1 MKVIFL
7 DIDGVLNTS
16 KTFIERKKYW
26 EETGTWTLEIDEF
39 RVEYLKQI
47 IDETGAKV
55 VLSSTWKKDFE
66 NVDGKVVPI
75 HEKGEELLNVL
86 NKYDIKL
93 YDILKKGYSLPRED
107 LITIWLN
114 EHSGVESF
122 IVIDDETTHLKRFMG
137 KELIKTS
144 FLPDGVMLT
153 NMDDCMGLC
162 KDHISIAIQKLN
174 SGKVLKKNLK

>member
-16 KTFIERKKYW
+16 ETFKIREEIHDKTGIW
-26 EETGTWTLEIDEF
+26 EIEIDEF
-39 RVEYLKQI
+39 RVEYLKRI

-66 NVDGKVVPI
+66 NVNGKIIPI
-75 HEKGEELLNVL
+75 HEKGEGLLNIL
-86 NKYDIKL
+86 NKHGIEL
-93 YDILKKGYSLPRED
+93 YDILKKGYDISRED

-114 EHSGVESF
+114 EHPDVESF
-122 IVIDDETTHLKRFMG
+122 IIIDDETTHLKRFIG

-144 FLPDGVMLT
+144 ILEDGVMLK
-153 NMDDCMGLC
+153 NMDDCIGLC
-162 KDHISIAIQKLN
+162 ADHIPIAIKKLN
-174 SGKVLKKNLK
+174 SGKVLKKNRR

>member
-16 KTFIERKKYW
+16 ETFKIREQIEK
-26 EETGTWTLEIDEF
+26 ETGIWTIEIDEF

-47 IDETGAKV
+47 IDETDAKV
-55 VLSSTWKKDFE
+55 VLSSSWKKDFE
-66 NVDGKVVPI
+66 NVEGKVVPI
-75 HEKGEELLNVL
+75 HEKGEGLLNILKKHGIEV
-86 NKYDIKL
+86 

-114 EHSGVESF
+114 EHPSVESF
-122 IVIDDETTHLKRFMG
+122 IVIDDETTHLKRFVG
-137 KELIKTS
+137 KQLIKTS
-144 FLPDGVMLT
+144 FLADGVMLK

-162 KDHISIAIQKLN
+162 EDHIPIAIKKLN

>member
-1 MKVIFL
+1 MKIIFL

-16 KTFIERKKYW
+16 ETFIKRKQYW
-26 EETGTWTLEIDEF
+26 ELTGVWTLEIDEF
-39 RVEYLKQI
+39 RVEYLKRI

-66 NVDGKVVPI
+66 NIDGKIIPI
-75 HEKGEELLNVL
+75 HEKGEELQNILR
-86 NKYDIKL
+86 KHSIEI
-93 YDILKKGYSLPRED
+93 YDILKKGYSLSRED

-114 EHSGVESF
+114 EHPDVESF
-122 IVIDDETTHLKRFMG
+122 IIIDDETTHLKRFIG

-144 FLPDGVMLT
+144 FLSDGIMLQ

-162 KDHISIAIQKLN
+162 VDHIEIAIKKLN
-174 SGKVLKKNLK
+174 KDKVKKLTY

>member
-1 MKVIFL
+1 MKIIFL

-16 KTFIERKKYW
+16 KTFMKRKKYW
-26 EETGTWTLEIDEF
+26 EETGVWTLEIDEF
-39 RVEYLKQI
+39 RVEYLKRI

-75 HEKGEELLNVL
+75 HEKGEALLNIL
-86 NKYDIKL
+86 KKYDIEL

-114 EHSGVESF
+114 EHPDTESF
-122 IVIDDETTHLKRFMG
+122 IVIDDETTHLKRFVD

-144 FLPDGVMLT
+144 ILENGVMLK
-153 NMDDCMGLC
+153 NMDDCIGLC
-162 KDHISIAIQKLN
+162 EDHIEIAIKKLN
-174 SGKVLKKNLK
+174 KSKVKKLTK

>member
-16 KTFIERKKYW
+16 ETFIERKKHW
-26 EETGTWTLEIDEF
+26 EETGVWIIEIDEF

-47 IDETGAKV
+47 IDETEAKV

-66 NVDGKVVPI
+66 NIDGKIIPI
-75 HEKGEELLNVL
+75 HEKGVGLLNIL
-86 NKYDIKL
+86 NKHGIEL
-93 YDILKKGYSLPRED
+93 YDILKKGYDLSREE

-114 EHSGVESF
+114 EHSDIESF
-122 IVIDDETTHLKRFMG
+122 IVIDDETTHLKKFIG

-144 FLPDGVMLT
+144 FLSDGVMLK

-162 KDHISIAIQKLN
+162 ENHISIAIQKLN
-174 SGKVLKKNLK
+174 NGKELKKNLK

>member
-26 EETGTWTLEIDEF
+26 EKTGIWTLEIDEF
-39 RVEYLKQI
+39 RVEYLRRI

-66 NVDGKVVPI
+66 NIDGKVVPI
-75 HEKGEELLNVL
+75 HEKGIELLNVL
-86 NKYDIKL
+86 KKYDIEL
-93 YDILKKGYSLPRED
+93 YDILKKWYSLPRED

-114 EHSGVESF
+114 EHSNVESF
-122 IVIDDETTHLKRFMG
+122 IIFDDETTHLKKICR
-137 KELIKTS
+137 
-144 FLPDGVMLT
+144 
-153 NMDDCMGLC
+153 
-162 KDHISIAIQKLN
+162 
-174 SGKVLKKNLK
+174 

>member
-26 EETGTWTLEIDEF
+26 EKTGIWTLEIDEF
-39 RVEYLKQI
+39 RVEYLRRI

-66 NVDGKVVPI
+66 NIDGKVVPI
-75 HEKGEELLNVL
+75 HEKGIELLNVL
-86 NKYDIKL
+86 KKYDIEL
-93 YDILKKGYSLPRED
+93 YDILKKWYSLPRED

-114 EHSGVESF
+114 EHTDVESF
-122 IVIDDETTHLKRFMG
+122 IIFDDETTHLKKICR
-137 KELIKTS
+137 
-144 FLPDGVMLT
+144 
-153 NMDDCMGLC
+153 
-162 KDHISIAIQKLN
+162 
-174 SGKVLKKNLK
+174 

>member
-16 KTFIERKKYW
+16 ETFKIREQIEK
-26 EETGTWTLEIDEF
+26 ETGIWTLEIDEF

-47 IDETGAKV
+47 IDQTGAKV
-55 VLSSTWKKDFE
+55 VLSSTWNKDFE
-66 NVDGKVVPI
+66 NVDGKVIAI
-75 HEKGEELLNVL
+75 HEKGIGLLNIL
-86 NKYDIKL
+86 NKYDIEL

-114 EHSGVESF
+114 EHHNVESF
-122 IVIDDETTHLKRFMG
+122 IVIDDETTHLQRFVD

-144 FLPDGVMLT
+144 ILENGVMLK
-153 NMDDCMGLC
+153 NMDDCIGLC
-162 KDHISIAIQKLN
+162 EDHIPIAIKKLN
-174 SGKVLKKNLK
+174 SAKVLKKNLK

>member
-16 KTFIERKKYW
+16 ETFIERKKNW
-26 EETGTWTLEIDEF
+26 EKTGIWTLEIDEF

-66 NVDGKVVPI
+66 NIDGKIIPI
-75 HEKGEELLNVL
+75 HEKGEGLLNIL
-86 NKYDIKL
+86 NKYGIEL
-93 YDILKKGYSLPRED
+93 YDILKKYSLPRED

-144 FLPDGVMLT
+144 FLPDGEMLK

-162 KDHISIAIQKLN
+162 EDHIQIAINKLN

>member
-16 KTFIERKKYW
+16 KTFIERKHHWQK
-26 EETGTWTLEIDEF
+26 TGIWTLEIDEF
-39 RVEYLKQI
+39 RVEYLKRI
-47 IDETGAKV
+47 IDETEAKV

-66 NVDGKVVPI
+66 NIDGKVVPI
-75 HEKGEELLNVL
+75 HEKGVALLNVL
-86 NKYDIKL
+86 KKYDIEL

-114 EHSGVESF
+114 EHPNVESF
-122 IVIDDETTHLKRFMG
+122 IVIDDETTHLKRFIG

-144 FLPDGVMLT
+144 FLPEGVMLK
-153 NMDDCMGLC
+153 NMDDCIGLC
-162 KDHISIAIQKLN
+162 EDHIEIAIKKLN
-174 SGKVLKKNLK
+174 KAKTKKLT

>member
-16 KTFIERKKYW
+16 KTFIERKKHW
-26 EETGTWTLEIDEF
+26 EKTGIWTIEIDEF

-66 NVDGKVVPI
+66 NVDGKIIPI
-75 HEKGEELLNVL
+75 HEKGEGLLNIL
-86 NKYDIKL
+86 NKYNIEL
-93 YDILKKGYSLPRED
+93 YDILKKYSLPRED

-114 EHSGVESF
+114 EHPNVESF
-122 IVIDDETTHLKRFMG
+122 VIIDDETTNLKRFVG

-144 FLPDGVMLT
+144 ILEDGVMLK
-153 NMDDCMGLC
+153 NMDDCIGLC
-162 KDHISIAIQKLN
+162 EDHIQITIKKLN

>member
-16 KTFIERKKYW
+16 KTFEIREKIEA
-26 EETGTWTLEIDEF
+26 ETGIWHIEIDEF
-39 RVEYLKQI
+39 RVEYLKRI

-66 NVDGKVVPI
+66 NIDGKIIPI
-75 HEKGEELLNVL
+75 HEKGEELQNVL
-86 NKYDIKL
+86 RKYGIEL
-93 YDILKKGYSLPRED
+93 YDILKKGYDLSRED

-114 EHSGVESF
+114 EHQEVENF
-122 IVIDDETTHLKRFMG
+122 VIFDDETTHLKRFIG

-144 FLPDGVMLT
+144 FLSDGIMLQ

-162 KDHISIAIQKLN
+162 VDHIEIAIKKLN
-174 SGKVLKKNLK
+174 KVKKLTY

>member
-16 KTFIERKKYW
+16 ETFKIREQIEK
-26 EETGTWTLEIDEF
+26 ETGIWKIEIDEF

-55 VLSSTWKKDFE
+55 VLGSTWKKDLE
-66 NVDGKVVPI
+66 NVDDKIVPI
-75 HEKGEELLNVL
+75 HEKGVGLLNIL
-86 NKYDIKL
+86 NKHGIEL
-93 YDILKKGYSLPRED
+93 YDILKKGYDLSRED

-114 EHSGVESF
+114 EHPNVESF
-122 IVIDDETTHLKRFMG
+122 IIIDDETTHLNRFIG

-144 FLPDGVMLT
+144 FLDDGVMLK

-162 KDHISIAIQKLN
+162 ADHIPIAINKLN
-174 SGKVLKKNLK
+174 NKVLKKNLK

>member
-16 KTFIERKKYW
+16 ETFKIREQIEK
-26 EETGTWTLEIDEF
+26 ETGIWNIEIDEF
-39 RVEYLKQI
+39 RVEYLKRI

-55 VLSSTWKKDFE
+55 VLSSGWKKHFE
-66 NVDGKVVPI
+66 NIDGKIVPI
-75 HEKGEELLNVL
+75 HEKVEGLLNIL
-86 NKYDIKL
+86 NKYNIEL

-114 EHSGVESF
+114 EHPDVENF
-122 IVIDDETTHLKRFMG
+122 IIIDDETTHLRKFIG

-144 FLPDGVMLT
+144 FLADGVMLK

-162 KDHISIAIQKLN
+162 EDHISIAINKLN
-174 SGKVLKKNLK
+174 SSKVLKKNLK